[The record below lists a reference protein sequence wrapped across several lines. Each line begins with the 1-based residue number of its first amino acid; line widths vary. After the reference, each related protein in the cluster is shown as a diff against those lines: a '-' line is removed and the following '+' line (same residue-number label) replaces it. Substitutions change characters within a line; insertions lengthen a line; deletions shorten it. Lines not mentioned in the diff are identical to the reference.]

1 MTSSV
6 PRHPPSRGR
15 CSENHDR
22 ANSALVLSRRGWRPI
37 RFRGGAD
44 AEWVARGEGIAP
56 YIPGVASQSERM
68 APFRAATFDVTR
80 QVTSIATRAESSS
93 ELRCM
98 RAASR
103 KIPCDIRQ
111 HEPARSIAGTEGF
124 ERSQTK
130 DPPRFISWRN
140 MVSSTRRDLLLRS
153 ASSAMIQSRGKGTDR
168 SEEERFELQGR
179 VEGNS
184 TS

>member
-1 MTSSV
+1 LTSSV

-22 ANSALVLSRRGWRPI
+22 ANSALVLGRRGWRPI
-37 RFRGGAD
+37 RLRGGAD
-44 AEWVARGEGIAP
+44 AELVARRESIAP
-56 YIPGVASQSERM
+56 HIPVFASQSERM

-80 QVTSIATRAESSS
+80 QVTSIAARAEGSS
-93 ELRCM
+93 ELRCI

-103 KIPCDIRQ
+103 KIPRDIRQ
-111 HEPARSIAGTEGF
+111 HGETLPGRLPVPKALSGR
-124 ERSQTK
+124 QTK

-153 ASSAMIQSRGKGTDR
+153 VSPAMIQSR
-168 SEEERFELQGR
+168 
-179 VEGNS
+179 
-184 TS
+184 